1 MNGISFQE
9 LQRYTQEE
17 RRKWRAWLEKQPAA
31 ALETPAGEAGGDTA
45 TVRGLLW
52 HIAIVELFYAEFISG
67 GKQKS
72 NYRDLPHN
80 TLGEIWQIGDAAQVQ
95 LEAYL
100 AGAGEPDLAA
110 VLTLE
115 RGSFRVQASRRKMLA
130 HVFLHSLRHWAQL
143 AMALRQHGYKTDWQH
158 DFIFTEALA

>member
-1 MNGISFQE
+1 MSGISFQE
-9 LQRYTQEE
+9 LQRYTQEG

-31 ALETPAGEAGGDTA
+31 ALEVPAGEAGGDTA

-67 GKQKS
+67 KKEKT
-72 NYRDLPHN
+72 NYRELPHS
-80 TLGEIWQIGDAAQVQ
+80 TLEEIWRIGDSAHEQ
-95 LEAYL
+95 LARYL
-100 AGAGEPDLAA
+100 AGAGEAA
-110 VLTLE
+110 LNEVLVLE
-115 RGSFRVQASRRKMLA
+115 RGSFRVEASRRKMLA

>member
-31 ALETPAGEAGGDTA
+31 ALEVPMGEAGTDTA
-45 TVRGLLW
+45 TARGILW
-52 HIAIVELFYAEFISG
+52 HIALVELFYAEFISG
-67 GKQKS
+67 KEEKS
-72 NYRDLPHN
+72 NYRALPRN
-80 TLGEIWQIGDAAQVQ
+80 TLEEIWQIGGSAHEQ
-95 LEAYL
+95 LSRYL
-100 AGAGEPDLAA
+100 ASAGEADLSA

-115 RGSFRVQASRRKMLA
+115 RGSFRVEASRRKMLA
-130 HVFLHSLRHWAQL
+130 HVFLHGLRHWAQL

-158 DFIFTEALA
+158 DFIFTDALP

>member
-31 ALETPAGEAGGDTA
+31 ALEVPMGEPATDTA
-45 TVRGLLW
+45 TVRGILW

-67 GKQKS
+67 KKEKS
-72 NYRDLPHN
+72 NYRELPHG
-80 TLGEIWQIGDAAQVQ
+80 TLEEIWRIGDSAHEQLAQ
-95 LEAYL
+95 YL
-100 AGAGEPDLAA
+100 AGTGEADLNA

-115 RGSFRVQASRRKMLA
+115 RGSFHVEASRRKMLA
-130 HVFLHSLRHWAQL
+130 HVFLHSLRHGAQL

-158 DFIFTEALA
+158 DFIFTDALE

>member
-31 ALETPAGEAGGDTA
+31 ALEVPMGEAGTDTA
-45 TVRGLLW
+45 TVRGVLW
-52 HIAIVELFYAEFISG
+52 HIAIVELFYAEFISD
-67 GKQKS
+67 QAEKS
-72 NYRDLPHN
+72 DYRALPHN
-80 TLGEIWQIGDAAQVQ
+80 TLEEIWRIGDSAQQQ
-95 LEAYL
+95 LAGYL
-100 AGAGEPDLAA
+100 ARARETDLSA
-110 VLTLE
+110 VLKLE
-115 RGSFRVQASRRKMLA
+115 RGSFRVEASRRKMLG

-143 AMALRQHGYKTDWQH
+143 AMAMRQHGFKTDWQH